1 MAQFFQMQDIGAI
14 APELYLALFGMIL
27 LIADLSIKEKRTM
40 GTIAL
45 IGIGFSAMFL
55 FRLHGIEVEA
65 YGGLLKIDA
74 FAAFFKLI
82 FLIAGAL
89 SIAISLKYLD
99 IERENHGEYYALILF
114 STMGMMFMAG
124 AVDLITLYIGLET
137 MAIATYILV
146 GFLRSNQRSNEA
158 SMKYFLLGAF
168 SSGILL
174 YGMSLLYGIS
184 GSTRFV
190 EIAGAL
196 SRRSLNDPISLM
208 AMITLSAG
216 LFFKIA
222 AVPFHQWTPDAY
234 EGAPTSITAFMSVAV
249 KAASFAM
256 MIRLFMVAMLPLRPH
271 WVAIMT
277 VVSILTM
284 TVGNIAAI
292 TQSNIKRLLAY
303 SSISHAGYILIGL
316 IAGNETGLTAVP
328 LYLLIYTFTNLGA
341 WAVVVALRR
350 RDVIGEHIDEMSGLY
365 YKHPTAALLM
375 LVFLLSLAGI
385 PPTAGFIG
393 KYYLFAAAI
402 ETHHNVLAVIAV
414 LNAAISIYFY
424 LRIVVAMFMR
434 EANEKTGLT
443 YSPGILTALAVAII
457 FTMVIGIY
465 PDPFIAM
472 ARQAA
477 ILGFRTAD
485 YADYAEGKG
494 D

>member
-1 MAQFFQMQDIGAI
+1 MSQFFQIQDIGAI
-14 APELYLALFGMIL
+14 TPELELVAFGMFL
-27 LIADLSIKEKRTM
+27 LIFDLLIPDKRKL
-40 GTIAL
+40 GLIAL
-45 IGIGFSAMFL
+45 GGIAISGLFL
-55 FRLHGIEVEA
+55 FRLRNTDFSA
-65 YGGLLKIDA
+65 YGGVLALDPFSI
-74 FAAFFKLI
+74 FFKSI
-82 FLIAGAL
+82 FLIAAAL

-114 STMGMMFMAG
+114 ATVGMMFMAG
-124 AVDLITLYIGLET
+124 AVDLVTLYIGLET

-174 YGMSLLYGIS
+174 YGMSLLYGLA
-184 GSTRFV
+184 GSTRFSD
-190 EIAGAL
+190 IAAAL
-196 SRRSLNDPISLM
+196 AQRSVNDPIALL

-256 MIRLFMVAMLPLRPH
+256 MLRIFMVAVYPLRPH

-277 VVSILTM
+277 AVSVLTM
-284 TVGNIAAI
+284 TIGNIAAI

-303 SSISHAGYILIGL
+303 SSISHAGYILIGF
-316 IAGNETGLTAVP
+316 IAGNDTGLTAVP
-328 LYLLIYTFTNLGA
+328 LYLLIYTFTNIGV

-350 RDVIGEHIDEMSGLY
+350 KDVIGEHIDEMGGLY
-365 YKHPTAALLM
+365 FRHPAAAILM
-375 LVFLLSLAGI
+375 LIFLLSLAGI
-385 PPTAGFIG
+385 PPTAGFIA

-402 ETHHNVLAVIAV
+402 QTGHNLLAVIAV

-424 LRIVVAMFMR
+424 FRIVVAMFMR
-434 EANEKTGLT
+434 EATEKTGLT
-443 YSPGILTALAVAII
+443 YFPGIKQRGVSSRHQQ
-457 FTMVIGIY
+457 GR
-465 PDPFIAM
+465 D
-472 ARQAA
+472 
-477 ILGFRTAD
+477 D
-485 YADYAEGKG
+485 EGRG
-494 D
+494 

>member
-1 MAQFFQMQDIGAI
+1 MGQFFQMQDLAAI
-14 APELYLALFGMIL
+14 TPELELLAFGMAIL
-27 LIADLSIKEKRTM
+27 LGDLVVQRKRTL
-40 GTIAL
+40 GLVALLGIAVS
-45 IGIGFSAMFL
+45 GVFL
-55 FRLHGIEVEA
+55 FRLRNVEIAA
-65 YGGLLKIDA
+65 YGGLFVLDH
-74 FAAFFKLI
+74 FSMFFKLV
-82 FLIAGAL
+82 FLIAAAL

-114 STMGMMFMAG
+114 ATVGMMFMAG
-124 AVDLITLYIGLET
+124 AVDLVTLYISLET
-137 MAIATYILV
+137 MAISTYILV

-174 YGMSLLYGIS
+174 YGMSLLYGLS
-184 GSTRFV
+184 GSTKFAD
-190 EIAGAL
+190 IAEAL
-196 SRRSLNDPISLM
+196 SRRPPNDPISLL

-256 MIRLFMVAMLPLRPH
+256 MIRIFMVAIYPLRPH
-271 WVAIMT
+271 WVVIMAAIS
-277 VVSILTM
+277 VITM

-303 SSISHAGYILIGL
+303 SSISHAGYILIGF
-316 IAGNETGLTAVP
+316 IAGNDTGLTAVP

-350 RDVIGEHIDEMSGLY
+350 RDVIGEHIDEMSGLFFR
-365 YKHPTAALLM
+365 HPAASILM
-375 LVFLLSLAGI
+375 LIFLLSLAGI
-385 PPTAGFIG
+385 PPTAGFIA

-402 ETHHNVLAVIAV
+402 QTGHNVLAVIAV

-434 EANEKTGLT
+434 DATEKTGLT
-443 YSPGILTALAVAII
+443 YSPGILTAMGVAFV
-457 FTMVIGIY
+457 FTMLIGIY

-477 ILGFRTAD
+477 LLAF
-485 YADYAEGKG
+485 
-494 D
+494 

>member
-1 MAQFFQMQDIGAI
+1 MSQFFQIQDIGAI
-14 APELYLALFGMIL
+14 TPELELVAFGMFL
-27 LIADLSIKEKRTM
+27 LIFDLLIPDKRKL
-40 GTIAL
+40 GLIAL
-45 IGIGFSAMFL
+45 AGIAISGLFL
-55 FRLHGIEVEA
+55 FRLRNTDFSA
-65 YGGLLKIDA
+65 YGGVLALDPFSI
-74 FAAFFKLI
+74 FFKSI
-82 FLIAGAL
+82 FLIAAAL

-114 STMGMMFMAG
+114 ATMGMMFMAG
-124 AVDLITLYIGLET
+124 AVDLVTLYIGLET
-137 MAIATYILV
+137 MAIATYVLV

-174 YGMSLLYGIS
+174 YGMSLLYGLS

-190 EIAGAL
+190 DIAEAL
-196 SRRSLNDPISLM
+196 SRRPLTDPISMM

-216 LFFKIA
+216 MFFKVA

-256 MIRLFMVAMLPLRPH
+256 MIRIFMIAIYPLRPQ
-271 WVAIMT
+271 WVSVMT
-277 VVSILTM
+277 AVSVLTM
-284 TVGNIAAI
+284 TIGNIAAI
-292 TQSNIKRLLAY
+292 TQSNVKRLLAY
-303 SSISHAGYILIGL
+303 SSISHAGYILIGF

-328 LYLLIYTFTNLGA
+328 LYLLIYTFTNIGV

-350 RDVIGEHIDEMSGLY
+350 KDVIGEHIDEMGGLY
-365 YKHPTAALLM
+365 FRHPAAAILM
-375 LVFLLSLAGI
+375 LIFLLSLAGI
-385 PPTAGFIG
+385 PPTAGFIA

-402 ETHHNVLAVIAV
+402 QTGHNLLAVIAV

-424 LRIVVAMFMR
+424 FRIVVAMLMR
-434 EANEKTGLT
+434 DQTEKTGLV
-443 YSPGILTALAVAII
+443 YSPGLVTALGVALV
-457 FTMVIGIY
+457 FTVWIGIY

-477 ILGFRTAD
+477 LMAF
-485 YADYAEGKG
+485 
-494 D
+494 